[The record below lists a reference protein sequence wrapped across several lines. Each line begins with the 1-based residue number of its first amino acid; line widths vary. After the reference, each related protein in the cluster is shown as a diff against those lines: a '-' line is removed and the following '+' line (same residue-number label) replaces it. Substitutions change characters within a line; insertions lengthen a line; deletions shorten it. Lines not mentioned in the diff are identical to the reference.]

1 MPGLDICQRLLR
13 RLISAGDPSAIPVA
27 ECAIDDYVEITE
39 GSARESGLRLL
50 QQDAWDQHA
59 VMVGVQRSF
68 AETVNAYIE
77 RKLGEELNA
86 ADDAAPVRLSHEPLL
101 AAGPGETNP

>member
-1 MPGLDICQRLLR
+1 MQGLDNCQRLLR

-27 ECAIDDYVEITE
+27 ECAIDDYAEVTL
-39 GSARESGLRLL
+39 GAARESGLRLL

-59 VMVGVQRSF
+59 VVVGVQRSF

-77 RKLGEELNA
+77 RKLAEEPNA
-86 ADDAAPVRLSHEPLL
+86 RDDAAPVRLPHEPVL
-101 AAGPGETNP
+101 AAGSGETHP